1 MFRDRFG
8 WNGRCLARAGVA
20 VEICLALI
28 FLVEATTADD
38 WPAWRGP
45 RGDGTCLEKG
55 LPTRWSAV
63 ENVAWKVPLPE
74 RGNSTPIIWGE
85 RIFVTQALE
94 QQHRRTLICFDR
106 RDGRQLWQQGTDWKE
121 PDPTHGTNPYCAS
134 SPVTDGER
142 VIAWFGSAGLFCYD
156 MQGKE
161 LWRRELGTQK
171 HIWGYGA
178 SPVLHDDLCYLHFG
192 PGDGSFLIALDKK
205 TGATVWKHDEP
216 INRQGTAEAKFASV
230 DYHGSWTTPII
241 REVEGRQELLIS
253 FPFRLCGL
261 DPRTGKEYWTCSGI
275 NPLVYTSP
283 LFSDGIIVGMGGF
296 NGMTIAL
303 RAGGNGDITA
313 DRRLWRHPK
322 TKQRIGSGVIH
333 EGHIYI
339 HNDPGIAECF
349 NLSSGELVWEQ
360 RLDGGTNWS
369 SLMLANGL
377 CYSITQRGDCFVFRA
392 SPTFELVAKNSLGEA
407 ELSNASVAP
416 SNGQLFLRTHQHLW
430 CIGQRTPPP

>member
-1 MFRDRFG
+1 MVQYQLG
-8 WNGRCLARAGVA
+8 WNGRLLLRAGAAILSCLAPC
-20 VEICLALI
+20 CLPPSAR
-28 FLVEATTADD
+28 ADD

-55 LPTRWSAV
+55 LPTRWNAE
-63 ENVAWKVPLPE
+63 ENVAWKVALPE
-74 RGNSTPIIWGE
+74 RGNSTPILWGD

-94 QQHRRTLICFDR
+94 QQNRRTLICFDR
-106 RDGRQLWQQGTDWKE
+106 RDGRQLWQQGTEWKD

-156 MQGKE
+156 MHGKE
-161 LWRRELGTQK
+161 LWRRELGVQK

-178 SPVLHDDLCYLHFG
+178 SPVLHDELCYLHFG
-192 PGDGSFLIALDKK
+192 PGENSFLIALDKK
-205 TGATVWKHDEP
+205 TGTTVWKHDEP
-216 INRQGTAEAKFASV
+216 INRQGTTEAKFASV
-230 DYHGSWTTPII
+230 DYHGSWSSPII
-241 REVEGRQELLIS
+241 RDVEGRQELLIS

-283 LFSDGIIVGMGGF
+283 LFSDGIVVGMGGF
-296 NGMTIAL
+296 NGMSIAL
-303 RAGGNGDITA
+303 RAGGDGDVTA

-339 HNDPGIAECF
+339 HNDPGVAECF
-349 NLSSGELVWEQ
+349 NLASGELVWEQ

-369 SLMLANGL
+369 SVMLADGH
-377 CYSITQRGDCFVFRA
+377 CYTFTQRGDCFVFKA

-416 SNGQLFLRTHQHLW
+416 SDGQLFLRTNRHLW
-430 CIGQRTPPP
+430 CIGKRNATP